1 MDMFTKK
8 RAKNAKNMLQLVGY
22 YTNVGEEID
31 INVSRRYIY
40 IYIYIVLLFRLKNP
54 TYLWQLKIIFSYVV
68 LFKLFTSA
76 TSGVSGL

>member
-8 RAKNAKNMLQLVGY
+8 RAKNAKNMLQVVGY
-22 YTNVGEEID
+22 YTNMGEESD
-31 INVSRRYIY
+31 INVSRRD
-40 IYIYIVLLFRLKNP
+40 IYIVLLFRSKNP

-76 TSGVSGL
+76 TSGVSRL